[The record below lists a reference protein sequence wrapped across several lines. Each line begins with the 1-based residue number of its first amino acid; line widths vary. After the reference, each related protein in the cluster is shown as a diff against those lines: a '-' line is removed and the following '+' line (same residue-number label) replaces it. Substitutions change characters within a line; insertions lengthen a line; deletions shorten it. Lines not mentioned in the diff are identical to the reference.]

1 MWKMFDQYFDSILY
15 SSNESHLK
23 KIIESTIA
31 GVYHFVE
38 SGDADES
45 IKIMKINEDFEGL
58 RDNEYLFILGKVYA
72 QLRHVL
78 YMRFQQLASLKTK
91 SKKRFRYVSSDL
103 SLSDDEDE
111 QHSCSLPEKVIE

>member
-1 MWKMFDQYFDSILY
+1 MFDQYFDSILY